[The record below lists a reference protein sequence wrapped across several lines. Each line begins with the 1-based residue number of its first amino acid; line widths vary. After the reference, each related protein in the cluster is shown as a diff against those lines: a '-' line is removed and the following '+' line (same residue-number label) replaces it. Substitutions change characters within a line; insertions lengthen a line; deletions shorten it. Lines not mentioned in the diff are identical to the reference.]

1 MTQFYTFLRHP
12 IKDVVTLLLAF
23 LIWPS
28 FTYAQKYNFRVFS
41 LEEGLPQA
49 SVLALFSDD
58 RGVIH
63 IGTQGGYS
71 VFDGKRFNTLNQKD
85 GLNNNHITT
94 IHQMDAQR
102 FWLGH
107 RYEAPSLVTEAGVFP
122 IQSPLADSI
131 RSVTHTITTI
141 GETVWFGTQKDG
153 LFTYDVETHHLSRV
167 EMPFPSDELSIH
179 KLIANHQQH
188 LYMASSKGLF
198 IRLGQEFKLVD
209 LSSAELTSNYI
220 LSMHYD
226 FDGSLIIMTP
236 QEIVR
241 LYVNQDT
248 LISSKKLYVR
258 SKNETESWSNFLVT
272 RKQHLWIATDGGA
285 LQIINGKRKMFS
297 SNNGL
302 GSNHVSSILEDREG
316 NIWMGLFG
324 QGLYQYLGSDFKQI
338 DASVGLIG
346 NTVQAITIHQNEVW
360 VGTEEGLSRLIYED
374 DNLNVLREIESF
386 TTADGLLDNDI
397 FSLVTGA
404 DGHIWISSMNG
415 VARFDRIK
423 NRIIAY
429 PSDRFGLPD
438 FLITMD
444 MDKQGRLWLG
454 SLRSGCVRVTLDSQ
468 LNFQII
474 DEFKAKNG
482 LNSNQIWKI
491 FCDRQGRVW
500 IGTNDHGLFLYENDV
515 LVSVPNLATSRPASI
530 TEDRDGHIWIGSIGD
545 GVFRY
550 DGTSFTNY
558 TSADGISSDNPY
570 FVAGDAIGNIW
581 IGTNK
586 GVDRFDIQSGD
597 ITTFGKNEGFKG
609 VETNQNAFYRDK
621 NGNMWFGTIQGVV
634 HCYPNEIH
642 SSDIPPIVY
651 LSGIRVYL
659 IPRKIESEMVLTY
672 NENYVTF
679 DFSGVH
685 YTSPDDVLF
694 SFMLEGFNDQW
705 SPLSAENAA
714 TFSNLPPGNYH
725 FKVKAQNRDGV
736 WSDEATLSFSVT
748 PPFWLTWWFQ
758 SLVVL
763 LVLVLIFFV
772 FEIRTQSLVRQRKQ
786 LKEMVELRTHELM
799 VEKLKVDEFNDK
811 LTEQNVLLESK
822 NNDITASIRYAERIQ
837 NGMLPGEAEIASI
850 LPENVLYFKPRDIV
864 SGDFYWCKSINGV
877 QLFAAIDCTGHG
889 VPGAFMSLIGN
900 DLLNQAVGDVRL
912 TKTGE
917 ILLQMHQGL
926 RNYFAK
932 EGIDDGMDMAL
943 CALLPNGQLQF
954 SGAKRPL
961 FVVRKNEVIAIKGDR
976 FSIGEPTNN
985 VSFQTEVVDLV
996 PGDMIYIF
1004 SDGFPDQFG
1013 GDPKNGGKKFM
1024 IRRFREL
1031 LVSIACLPCDQQYNA
1046 LNTTLNAWKGELEQV
1061 DDVLVWGVRYS
1072 I

>member
-1 MTQFYTFLRHP
+1 MTRRYTILRQP
-12 IKDVVTLLLAF
+12 FKGFVTLLLAS
-23 LIWPS
+23 LIWCS
-28 FTYAQKYNFRVFS
+28 SAHAQKYNFRVFS

-71 VFDGKRFNTLNQKD
+71 VFDGKRFNTLNQQD

-94 IHQMDAQR
+94 IHQMDAHR

-107 RYEAPSLVTEAGVFP
+107 RYEAPTLVSKEGVFP

-131 RSVTHTITTI
+131 RSVTHTITSI
-141 GETVWFGTQKDG
+141 GEVVWFGTQKDG
-153 LFTYDVETHHLSRV
+153 LFSYDMENHRLARV
-167 EMPFPSDELSIH
+167 ELPFASDELSIH
-179 KLIANHQQH
+179 KLITNHQQQ
-188 LYMASSKGLF
+188 LYMATSQGLF
-198 IRLGQEFKLVD
+198 IRIGQEFKRVD
-209 LSSAELTSNYI
+209 LSAAELTSNYI

-226 FDGSLIIMTP
+226 FDGALIIMTP
-236 QEIVR
+236 REIVR
-241 LYVNQDT
+241 LYVNQDV
-248 LISSKKLYVR
+248 LMSSKKLYSR
-258 SKNETESWSNFLVT
+258 AADETDSWSDFLVT

-285 LQIINGKRKMFS
+285 LQVINGKRKMFS
-297 SNNGL
+297 SKNGL
-302 GSNHVSSILEDREG
+302 GANHVSSILEDREG

-338 DASVGLIG
+338 DVSIGLIG
-346 NTVQAITIHQNEVW
+346 NTVQAITIHQNDVW

-374 DNLNVLREIESF
+374 DNLNVLKEIQSY
-386 TTADGLLDNDI
+386 TTEDGLLDNDI
-397 FSLVTGA
+397 FSLVT
-404 DGHIWISSMNG
+404 DRQGHIWISSMNG
-415 VARFDRIK
+415 LARFDPKK
-423 NRIIAY
+423 NRIVSY
-429 PSDRFGLPD
+429 PSDRWGLPE

-444 MDKQGRLWLG
+444 MDDQGRLWLG
-454 SLRSGCVRVTLDSQ
+454 SLRSGSARVT
-468 LNFQII
+468 I
-474 DEFKAKNG
+474 DAQHNIQKIDVFNADNG
-482 LNSNQIWKI
+482 LNSSQIWKVL
-491 FCDRQGRVW
+491 CDSQGRVW
-500 IGTNDHGLFLYENDV
+500 IGTNDHGLFLYENNALAPV
-515 LVSVPNLATSRPASI
+515 TNLATNRPASI
-530 TEDRDGHIWIGSIGD
+530 TEDSYGNIWIGSIGD

-586 GVDRFDIQSGD
+586 GVDRFDIQSGN

-642 SSDIPPIVY
+642 SSDIPPIVF
-651 LSGIRVYL
+651 LSGLRVYL
-659 IPRKIESEMVLTY
+659 IPRKIEEEMTLSY

-685 YTSPDDVLF
+685 YTSPDDVVF

-714 TFSNLPPGNYH
+714 TFSNLPPGNYR
-725 FKVKAQNRDGV
+725 FKVKAQNRDGI

-763 LVLVLIFFV
+763 LVLILIFFV
-772 FEIRTQSLVRQRKQ
+772 FEIRTRSLVRQRKQ
-786 LKEMVELRTHELM
+786 LKEMVELRTQELM

-837 NGMLPGEAEIASI
+837 SGMLPGDAEIARI

-864 SGDFYWCKSINGV
+864 SGDFYWCKSINNV
-877 QLFAAIDCTGHG
+877 KLFAAIDCTGHG

-900 DLLNQAVGDVRL
+900 DLLNQAVSDARL
-912 TKTGE
+912 TTTGE
-917 ILLQMHQGL
+917 ILLEMHQGL

-961 FVVRKNEVIAIKGDR
+961 FVVRNKEVISIKGDR
-976 FSIGEPTNN
+976 FSIGEPTND
-985 VSFQTEVVDLV
+985 VSFHTEIIDLE

-1013 GDPKNGGKKFM
+1013 GDPTNGGKKFM
-1024 IRRFREL
+1024 I
-1031 LVSIACLPCDQQYNA
+1031 
-1046 LNTTLNAWKGELEQV
+1046 
-1061 DDVLVWGVRYS
+1061 
-1072 I
+1072 